1 MADCSSSLVQ
11 SDDIYYSGPP
21 LPCIGI
27 EHCDTL
33 TTAIEKIEDAIC
45 DILFNINCIVEGVVM
60 EITATTIP

>member
-1 MADCSSSLVQ
+1 MASCPLSLVQ

-27 EHCDTL
+27 AHCDTL

-45 DILFNINCIVEGVVM
+45 DIIAQIS
-60 EITATTIP
+60 TTTTTTIP

>member
-1 MADCSSSLVQ
+1 MADCASSLVQ

-33 TTAIEKIEDAIC
+33 TTAVQKIDEAIC
-45 DILFNINCIVEGVVM
+45 DIIAQIS
-60 EITATTIP
+60 TTTTTTIP